1 MKPTTI
7 LPQGKYYLASIVLG
21 SMLNIFLLIV
31 IVINYFGFG
40 GKSAAAL
47 MYMSVTGYF
56 IKSIIV
62 FFPFFYLNADF
73 ISRSQRNLI
82 IFSPFLLSIIW
93 FCFII
98 IFNIESLSQEISY
111 GYTDRFPHFYLQ
123 LLSTLLICLLIRQR
137 VNKRYRQEEADMNH

>member
-1 MKPTTI
+1 MKPTPI

-21 SMLNIFLLIV
+21 SMLNILLLIV
-31 IVINYFGFG
+31 IVIYFFGFG

-56 IKSIIV
+56 FKSII
-62 FFPFFYLNADF
+62 FFLPFFYLNSDF
-73 ISRSQRNLI
+73 ISRYQRNFI
-82 IFSPFLLSIIW
+82 IFSPFLLYIIW

-98 IFNIESLSQEISY
+98 IFEIESLSQEISY

-137 VNKRYRQEEADMNH
+137 VNRRYRQEEGDIND